1 MSEHGEFLDY
11 AERESRRTLDYL
23 RAAFNAHFE
32 RALKVLTL
40 LTGGAGAVLA
50 YAFNHWPGLGLP
62 ARAALLV
69 LALGWG
75 VAAVH
80 LATRGMR
87 ARRLGA
93 GAMLT
98 ALAGTYSAHV
108 GDPMRAQSATAAARA
123 LRVVRMAELNREHLQ
138 TQAYARAVGEQ
149 TQDLRRAVVLASL
162 VPLLAVAAWALAPHL

>member
-11 AERESRRTLDYL
+11 AERESRRTLDDL

-80 LATRGMR
+80 LAR
-87 ARRLGA
+87 
-93 GAMLT
+93 
-98 ALAGTYSAHV
+98 
-108 GDPMRAQSATAAARA
+108 
-123 LRVVRMAELNREHLQ
+123 
-138 TQAYARAVGEQ
+138 
-149 TQDLRRAVVLASL
+149 LASACNRSDFEAL
-162 VPLLAVAAWALAPHL
+162 TLGRGRRGRAAIPHRS